1 MSYCRK
7 LETGGK
13 VAVRLRVLVAALLW
27 FSCAAPASAQELLQN
42 LLAREPFDEITVKDK
57 DDNVEALQLELL
69 DVPGRMTPA
78 LRKMGNMEI
87 RLLGAPDDIYEVFWI
102 DIVRI
107 RLYEDIMLDELND
120 LITAR
125 NFDDAFDYFL
135 FLDQRYRGLPGVD
148 EILNRFQFV
157 QGSQWLSDGRHLE
170 ALSLLEKV
178 HTANEQYIHN
188 NGPETAKTE
197 LNKATG
203 LVLDAYMRDGKII
216 LARKIA
222 QRLIGT
228 HGKSTVGHANEVLNE
243 LRNLAIVKRD
253 EARKLLDAGQL
264 REAQKVVREMIDI
277 FPQVIGGRE
286 IAVEA
291 IRRYPLVTV
300 GTVYPSAGDDRSRM
314 DNWAARRT
322 GFLTRRMFMEYE
334 GPGPER
340 GEYRSPYGEVRQGSD
355 RRTLRIRISP
365 KKLVAGQQINGYH
378 LAQRL
383 LNLADPVSPMYN
395 SQWAALFLRVEVRDV
410 YDVIVYFQRPHVLP
424 EALLQVFLDPSL
436 DANDPLAKDGPFVLD
451 KQSNSEANVVRYTLN
466 ANSPF
471 TATIVDPNFIPP
483 SEILEKAFESSG
495 EAVKALKRGDVDVID
510 RVSPVQALR
519 LQNEI
524 GGTIK
529 VVPYALPTLH
539 MLLPNYDKPYMQ
551 NELFR
556 RAILYGIMR
565 QKTLDEL
572 ILKNHYVAGCEV
584 VSGPFSPGISLDD
597 PLSYAYNRKVV
608 PRPYSPR
615 LAVVL
620 AKLAEQRMKELAL
633 QKDEEPEPI
642 PELVI
647 GHPAEDDAR
656 EACIAIEFQLEQLEI
671 FQVKLI
677 EFEVGK
683 SIDETGECHLVYTK
697 LAMWE
702 PLVDASRLLSPNGLV
717 HIQDDHVN
725 RSVQW
730 LERSIRWREVRDRVQ
745 QVHRIAHEKVAI
757 IPLWQLREYF
767 VHREGITLGV
777 DAPVALYHGVQRWQL
792 VPDFGEE

>member
-1 MSYCRK
+1 MRRN
-7 LETGGK
+7 
-13 VAVRLRVLVAALLW
+13 VAVRLRVLIAALLW
-27 FSCAAPASAQELLQN
+27 FSCAVPASGQELLVN
-42 LLAREPFDEITVKDK
+42 LLAREPFDEITVKDR

-69 DVPGRMTPA
+69 DVPGRVTPP
-78 LRKMGNMEI
+78 LQKTGKMEI
-87 RLLGAPDDIYEVFWI
+87 RLLGAPDDIYEVFWL
-102 DIVRI
+102 DIVKI

-120 LITAR
+120 LITALS
-125 NFDDAFDYFL
+125 FDDAFDYFL
-135 FLDQRYRGLPGVD
+135 FLDQRYRGLPGV
-148 EILNRFQFV
+148 ELVLNRFQFV

-178 HTANEQYIHN
+178 HTADEQYVHD
-188 NGPETAKTE
+188 NGPETAKTK
-197 LNKATG
+197 LNEAAG
-203 LVLDAYMRDGKII
+203 LVLDAYMREGKII

-222 QRLIGT
+222 QRLIRT
-228 HGKSTVGHANEVLNE
+228 HGVSAVGRALDVLKE
-243 LRNLAIVKRD
+243 LNNLAIVKRD
-253 EARKLLDAGQL
+253 EARTLLDAGQL
-264 REAQKVVREMIDI
+264 REAQKAVREMIDI
-277 FPQVIGGRE
+277 YPQVTGGRE

-340 GEYRSPYGEVRQGSD
+340 GEYQTPYGEVRQGSD

-383 LNLADPVSPMYN
+383 LNLADPDHPMYN

-410 YDVIVYFQRPHVLP
+410 YDVIVHFQRPHVLP

-436 DANDPLAKDGPFVLD
+436 DADDPEAKDGPFVLD
-451 KQSNSEANVVRYTLN
+451 NKSNNEANTVRYTLN
-466 ANSPF
+466 SNSPF
-471 TATIVDPNFIPP
+471 TPTIVDPNYIPP
-483 SEILEKAFESSG
+483 SEILEKTFESPG

-565 QKTLDEL
+565 QKTLDQL

-597 PLSYAYNRKVV
+597 PLSYAYNRSVV

-620 AKLAEQRMKELAL
+620 AKLAEQRMKELAQ

-642 PELVI
+642 PEIVI

-656 EACIAIEFQLEQLEI
+656 EACMAIEYQLEQLAI
-671 FQVKLI
+671 FQIKLI

-683 SIDETGECHLVYTK
+683 SVDETGECHLVYTK

-702 PLVDASRLLSPNGLV
+702 PLVDTTRLLSPNGLV
-717 HIQDDHVN
+717 QIQDDHVN

-730 LERSIRWREVRDRVQ
+730 LERSIRWQEVRERVR

-767 VHREGITLGV
+767 AHREGITLG
-777 DAPVALYHGVQRWQL
+777 AESPVALYHGIQRWQL
-792 VPDFGEE
+792 VPDFGEEQ

>member
-1 MSYCRK
+1 
-7 LETGGK
+7 
-13 VAVRLRVLVAALLW
+13 VLIAALLW
-27 FSCAAPASAQELLQN
+27 FSCGTPASAQELLQN
-42 LLAREPFDEITVKDK
+42 LLTREPFDEITVKDK

-69 DVPGRMTPA
+69 DVPGRVTPA
-78 LRKMGNMEI
+78 LMKTGKLEI
-87 RLLGAPDDIYEVFWI
+87 RLLGAPDDIYEVFWL
-102 DIVRI
+102 DIVKI
-107 RLYEDIMLDELND
+107 RLYEDIMLEELNV
-120 LITAR
+120 LITAQE
-125 NFDDAFDYFL
+125 FDDAFDYFL

-148 EILNRFQFV
+148 KVLNRFQFV
-157 QGSQWLSDGRHLE
+157 QGSQWLTDGRHLE

-178 HTANEQYIHN
+178 HAANEQYVHD
-188 NGPETAKTE
+188 NGPETAKSE
-197 LNKATG
+197 LDKASG
-203 LVLDAYMRDGKII
+203 LVLDAYMRDGKMI

-222 QRLIGT
+222 QRLIRT
-228 HGKSTVGHANEVLNE
+228 HGASAVGRALDVLKE
-243 LRNLAIVKRD
+243 LNNLAIVKRD
-253 EARKLLDAGQL
+253 ESRKLLDAGQE
-264 REAQKVVREMIDI
+264 REALKVVREMIDI
-277 FPQVIGGRE
+277 YPQVTGGRE

-300 GTVYPSAGDDRSRM
+300 GTVYPSVGDNRSRM

-340 GEYRSPYGEVRQGSD
+340 GEYRTPYGEVRQGSD

-383 LNLADPVSPMYN
+383 LNLADPVHPMYN

-410 YDVIVYFQRPHVLP
+410 YDVIVHFQRPHVLP

-436 DANDPLAKDGPFVLD
+436 DADDAMAQDGPFVLD
-451 KQSNSEANVVRYTLN
+451 NSSTNEANVVRYTLN

-471 TATIVDPNFIPP
+471 IATIVDPNFIPP
-483 SEILEKAFESSG
+483 TEILEKTFESPG
-495 EAVKALKRGDVDVID
+495 KAVKALKRGDIDVID

-551 NELFR
+551 SELFR